1 MKTRHGS
8 TGSIPVSLRVD
19 DGQACEGKAF
29 STIDQ
34 KLSKMS
40 RRQLLLL
47 GLTVAGVTGI
57 LILVKRRKIVLT
69 KLKDFM
75 EKINTANAT
84 SPSFSFFQLIARRV
98 SYKGSDQKKPKNLA
112 DCKFGYQDV

>member
-8 TGSIPVSLRVD
+8 SSIPVSLRVD
-19 DGQACEGKAF
+19 DGQTCEPRAF

-69 KLKDFM
+69 KLKEFIDQ
-75 EKINTANAT
+75 INTASAT
-84 SPSFSFFQLIARRV
+84 SPSFSFFQLLARRA
-98 SYKGSDQKKPKNLA
+98 SYKGSEQKKPKNLA

>member
-8 TGSIPVSLRVD
+8 STIPVSLRVD
-19 DGQACEGKAF
+19 DGQTCEPKPF

-34 KLSKMS
+34 KLSKLS

-69 KLKDFM
+69 KIQDF
-75 EKINTANAT
+75 IQQVNAAD
-84 SPSFSFFQLIARRV
+84 SPAFSFFQLMARRA